1 MVQIYEM
8 MLVRHGFMIVGDHMG
23 GKTSAAK
30 VCISLCVYFL
40 VIIYKLVFRCWL
52 PLWLI

>member
-1 MVQIYEM
+1 M

-30 VCISLCVYFL
+30 VFPLAFIFIIHQLYVHVCV
-40 VIIYKLVFRCWL
+40 I
-52 PLWLI
+52 P

>member
-1 MVQIYEM
+1 M

-30 VCISLCVYFL
+30 VHTIYGNISAKNIMF
-40 VIIYKLVFRCWL
+40 
-52 PLWLI
+52 